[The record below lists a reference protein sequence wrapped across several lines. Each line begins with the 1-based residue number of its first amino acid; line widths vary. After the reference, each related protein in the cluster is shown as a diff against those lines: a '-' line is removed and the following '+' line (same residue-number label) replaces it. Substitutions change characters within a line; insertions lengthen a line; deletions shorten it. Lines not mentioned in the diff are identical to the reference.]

1 MIESVEFFFKPL
13 VMLGRL
19 LLWLVWELCIEVVAW
34 AIGWV
39 VCKTITFG
47 KWPNAK
53 FNERENLDWFEA
65 AIVFT
70 AGFATIF
77 MLVYFVA
84 A

>member
-1 MIESVEFFFKPL
+1 MIDGVELLFRPL
-13 VMLGRL
+13 VMMGRF
-19 LLWLVWELCIEVVAW
+19 LLWLVWELCTEVVAL

-47 KWPNAK
+47 KWPNVQ
-53 FNERENLDWFEA
+53 FNERENLAWFEA

-70 AGFATIF
+70 TGFATIF
-77 MLVYFVA
+77 MLVYQVA